1 MISQKFPYRVPPAGS
16 QIPSVPAG
24 GSGSH
29 PGTGDAPKA
38 AAHRDRAGRGEE
50 RHGPLRVQ
58 FHAAPQRQGPCFDS
72 RGLPRRAGAGR
83 VRRPLRLSD
92 TRPSG
97 ARCRRQ
103 CAARRDRAADRPL
116 CAVLRRAGGFFGGAL
131 RHQRDSENRRRG
143 QGDPVRTA
151 QGPRGD
157 RGNGRLRGSRPQV
170 SDLGARTLPR
180 AARGGHR
187 ESARAQEAI
196 GLPGGSGGP
205 ARSTGMMMGRDS
217 GQPAVAG
224 GPAPHIPVLGPQ
236 AVELLAVREGGFYV
250 DATFGA
256 GGHSRTMLAAGN
268 VKILGLDRDPTAIA
282 LGADL
287 VERAAGRLTLVQANF
302 ADLDSV
308 AHEFGLTAVDGVL
321 LDLGVSSMQ
330 LDHAE
335 RGFSFRLEGPLDMRM
350 SSSGPSAAD
359 ILARAPER
367 DLAAIIATLGEE
379 RHARAVTR
387 AIVAARQ
394 QRAIRTTSELAT
406 IVARVVRGR
415 PGDIHPATRTFQ
427 ALRIFVND
435 ELRNLAAALG
445 AAKRPIVPDDAE
457 VAANPRARSAKLRAA
472 ERTSAAAHPQR
483 AEALPRLPTPDEIMG
498 RR

>member
-1 MISQKFPYRVPPAGS
+1 
-16 QIPSVPAG
+16 
-24 GSGSH
+24 
-29 PGTGDAPKA
+29 
-38 AAHRDRAGRGEE
+38 
-50 RHGPLRVQ
+50 
-58 FHAAPQRQGPCFDS
+58 
-72 RGLPRRAGAGR
+72 
-83 VRRPLRLSD
+83 
-92 TRPSG
+92 
-97 ARCRRQ
+97 
-103 CAARRDRAADRPL
+103 
-116 CAVLRRAGGFFGGAL
+116 
-131 RHQRDSENRRRG
+131 
-143 QGDPVRTA
+143 
-151 QGPRGD
+151 
-157 RGNGRLRGSRPQV
+157 
-170 SDLGARTLPR
+170 
-180 AARGGHR
+180 
-187 ESARAQEAI
+187 
-196 GLPGGSGGP
+196 
-205 ARSTGMMMGRDS
+205 MMMGRDS

-256 GGHSRTMLAAGN
+256 GGHSRAMLAAGN

-308 AHEFGLTAVDGVL
+308 AHEFGRTAADGVL

-350 SSSGPSAAD
+350 SSAGPSAAD
-359 ILARAPER
+359 ILARASER

-379 RHARAVTR
+379 RHARAVAR
-387 AIVAARQ
+387 AIAAARQ
-394 QRAIRTTSELAT
+394 RQAIRTTSELAT

-435 ELRNLAAALG
+435 ELRSLAEALG
-445 AAKRPIVPDDAE
+445 AAERLLAPGGRLVTIAFHSLEDRIVKTFLAARGRPAAPSRHLPERVRAAPSFQILTRRPVVPDDAE
-457 VAANPRARSAKLRAA
+457 LEANPRARSAKLRAA
-472 ERTSAAAHPQR
+472 ERTSAAAHPQP

-498 RR
+498 RS